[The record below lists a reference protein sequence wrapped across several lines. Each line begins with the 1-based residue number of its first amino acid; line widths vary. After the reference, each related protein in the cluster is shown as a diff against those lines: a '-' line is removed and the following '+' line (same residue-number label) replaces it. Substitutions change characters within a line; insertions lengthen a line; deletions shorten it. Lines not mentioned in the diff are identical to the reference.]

1 MLWLCAGVQD
11 KHVWRPGEN
20 PDDAQVSTSFVAT
33 VKVNDSK
40 KPADPQQYISASST
54 SSRLLFDAAASS
66 LFAPCASHEATPNF
80 SVYRDLLP
88 PTSPASVYTIGYM
101 YIYIGSSRA
110 SFKHMRLLQP
120 RLQQHIAAG
129 IETAGRCS
137 WVIFAYGLRAQHRF
151 RTLVVFLFHF
161 RIRLTAY

>member
-1 MLWLCAGVQD
+1 VLLFLGFLHWLIFFFFLFLGACWMLWLCAGVQD

-40 KPADPQQYISASST
+40 KPADPQQYISACST
-54 SSRLLFDAAASS
+54 SSRLLFDATASS

-101 YIYIGSSRA
+101 YIYRI
-110 SFKHMRLLQP
+110 
-120 RLQQHIAAG
+120 QQ
-129 IETAGRCS
+129 S
-137 WVIFAYGLRAQHRF
+137 
-151 RTLVVFLFHF
+151 VF
-161 RIRLTAY
+161 